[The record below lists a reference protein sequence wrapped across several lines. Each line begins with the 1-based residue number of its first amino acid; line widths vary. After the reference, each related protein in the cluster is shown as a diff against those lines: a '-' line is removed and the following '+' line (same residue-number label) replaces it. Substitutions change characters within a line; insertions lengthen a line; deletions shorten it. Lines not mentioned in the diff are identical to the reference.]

1 MSTKAVQVYERV
13 EALLAE
19 GTEKA
24 DAFRQLATEFGQ
36 PVDSVRGAYYTGRK
50 QASGD
55 PTESKPR
62 SRPARKRETTA
73 EAAVTAAVTALENAI
88 ASINGELQDAQRRAE
103 EAQGEYEALQA
114 TAGTKIEAIQA
125 KIAMLSSEEAP
136 A

>member
-13 EALLAE
+13 EALVTA

-55 PTESKPR
+55 PAESKPR

-73 EAAVTAAVTALENAI
+73 EAAVASAVSALESAI
-88 ASINGELQDAQRRAE
+88 ESIESELQDAQRRAE
-103 EAQGEYEALQA
+103 EAQAEYKALKA
-114 TAGTKIEAIQA
+114 TAGTRIEAIQA
-125 KIAMLSSEEAP
+125 KIVVLGTEEAP
-136 A
+136 V